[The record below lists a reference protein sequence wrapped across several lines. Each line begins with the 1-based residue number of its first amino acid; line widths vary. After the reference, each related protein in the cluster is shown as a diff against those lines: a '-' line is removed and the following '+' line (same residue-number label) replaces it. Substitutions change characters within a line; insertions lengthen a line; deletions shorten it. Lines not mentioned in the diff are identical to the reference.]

1 MTSYLIQPDLTK
13 PPTDLPA
20 NPLPYPLDPFQQHA
34 LNAIYQNHHTLI
46 CAKTGSGKTAVG
58 EIAIYKAL
66 AANKRIFAT
75 YPIKSLSN
83 QKFSDLKA
91 QFPDKTV
98 GIMTGDIKF
107 QPDAQI
113 LVMTTEI
120 LRNLLYKQ
128 GTKTASLGLTASLS
142 LDNLGLVIFDECHF
156 INDPDRGKVW
166 EETMILIPP
175 TVQLVLLSATLE
187 NPAPFAQWLGTLKK
201 TPVHLI
207 QTQYRVV
214 PLVHIVLDN
223 LNDEPL
229 VTLTPT
235 VEEFQA
241 KTYKLYLD
249 QVKAIQDGHK
259 AFKDKVHN
267 KVVAGEKGAVEGFGV
282 AKQHPRPKT
291 FLHKLN
297 HTLDLLRIRHQLPA
311 LVFVFSRK
319 GCETYASRVER
330 DFLTG
335 AESSEVIR
343 TLDHHLHTF
352 ESLRTLPQFHQLKAL
367 LIKGIAF
374 HHSGLLPML
383 KEIVEILFVKGL
395 IKVLFATET
404 FAVGLNMPTKTVIFS
419 SLKKFDEK
427 GMRLLRTDEYT
438 QMAGRAG
445 RRGKDTEGLVIY
457 LDDREPVS
465 VNELHQI
472 MKGSCRPVISRM
484 DFGYDFLLKTL
495 NAGNTDW
502 LTLMEQSYWFQQRQ
516 QQILLTKRCIGDAA
530 TAVSTLQATL
540 TEAQIALCQEK
551 QAQEA
556 AIKAEGG
563 NRYKKLQ
570 QEFMKWSATHPIS
583 PTILTN
589 YESLL
594 KAKKT
599 LKDELAYEAELRNHS
614 KSLEPTVAFLRAAG
628 YLKESLS
635 PPTALSSADLPPE
648 PGSGGAASAHNQRL
662 CAEDLTLKGVLATEI
677 NEGHPILLTEL
688 FLSKAAH
695 GLSGAELATILS
707 VFLED
712 FIKEGGPSLKDLD
725 IPKVLFPVLE
735 SINRNANR
743 FGDLEYAKGATKSD
757 DAWNLSIQWTE
768 PVYRWLT
775 EEDIH
780 ITTLCETYGTFEGNL
795 VRGFLKLTNLLDEWL
810 SLATFCEHADQLE
823 KIASV
828 KGLLVRG
835 LVLPTSLYLTK

>member
-1 MTSYLIQPDLTK
+1 MTTYLVQPDLSV
-13 PPTDLPA
+13 PPTDLPSS
-20 NPLPYPLDPFQQHA
+20 PLPYPLDPFQQYA
-34 LNAIYQNHHTLI
+34 LKAIYQNHNVLT

-66 AANKRIFAT
+66 SEGKRVFAT

-83 QKFSDLKA
+83 QKFSDLKE
-91 QFPDKTV
+91 QFPEHTV

-128 GTKTASLGLTASLS
+128 GSKTASLGLTASLS

-166 EETMILIPP
+166 EETLILIPP

-187 NPAPFAQWLGTLKK
+187 NPAPFANWLGALKK
-201 TPVHLI
+201 VPVHLI

-229 VTLTPT
+229 VILTPT
-235 VEEFQA
+235 VEEFQI
-241 KTYKLYLD
+241 KTYKGYLD
-249 QVKAIQDGHK
+249 QVKAIEDSHK
-259 AFKDKVHN
+259 AFKEKVHA
-267 KVVAGEKGAVEGFGV
+267 KVAAGEKGAVDGK
-282 AKQHPRPKT
+282 ARPKT
-291 FLHKLN
+291 FVHKLN

-311 LVFVFSRK
+311 LLFVFSRK

-335 AESSEVIR
+335 AESSEVLKI
-343 TLDHHLHTF
+343 LDHHLHAY
-352 ESLRTLPQFHQLKAL
+352 EALRTLPQFHQLRAL

-395 IKVLFATET
+395 IKILFATET
-404 FAVGLNMPTKTVIFS
+404 FAVGLNMPTKTVIFT
-419 SLKKFDEK
+419 SLKKYDER
-427 GMRLLRTDEYT
+427 GLRLLRTDEYT

-445 RRGKDTEGLVIY
+445 RRGKDTEGLVLY

-472 MKGSCRPVISRM
+472 MKGSCRPVMSRM

-530 TAVSTLQATL
+530 DKVSTLQATL
-540 TEAQIALCQEK
+540 SQAHIALCQEK

-556 AIKAEGG
+556 AIKAAGG

-570 QEFMKWSATHPIS
+570 QDFMKWSATHPIS
-583 PTILTN
+583 PSTLAN

-594 KAKKT
+594 KAQKA
-599 LKDELAYEAELRNHS
+599 LKDELAYEADLRNHGS
-614 KSLEPTVAFLRAAG
+614 TLGPTVAFLSAAG
-628 YLKESLS
+628 YLKAPLS
-635 PPTALSSADLPPE
+635 PLTELGPA
-648 PGSGGAASAHNQRL
+648 
-662 CAEDLTLKGVLATEI
+662 DLTLKGILATEI
-677 NEGHPILLTEL
+677 NEGHPLLLTEL
-688 FLSKAAH
+688 FLSKKAH
-695 GLSGAELATILS
+695 SLSGAELTALLS

-712 FIKEGGPSLKDLD
+712 FVKEGGPSLKDLD
-725 IPKVLFPVLE
+725 IPRTLIPLLE
-735 SINRNANR
+735 SVNLNANR
-743 FGDLEYAKGATKSD
+743 LGDLEYAKGATKSD

-775 EEDIH
+775 EPDLH
-780 ITTLCETYGTFEGNL
+780 IATLCETYGTFEGNL
-795 VRGFLKLTNLLDEWL
+795 VRGFLKLTNLLDEWI

-823 KIASV
+823 KITEIKS
-828 KGLLVRG
+828 LLVRG
-835 LVLPTSLYLTK
+835 LVLPTSLYLKA